1 MLMNF
6 LLIGFGGQEAVSIYG
21 ILMYVEGFI
30 QPLLYGMC
38 DSLQPAVGYNWG
50 AGEKKRVMA
59 IERCCF
65 TASALLSLVSAAVIY
80 LFPGNLASIFMQEAS
95 GSFFEGAAAALRLFS
110 FTYLTRWFSFAT
122 QSFMLAVE
130 KPVPASLI
138 SVSTALVFPV
148 LLVILLWPLGLTGL
162 WLNFAGTSALA
173 AVLAAV
179 ILWRVPE
186 LRKGKEKQEGIS

>member
-1 MLMNF
+1 ML
-6 LLIGFGGQEAVSIYG
+6 LVRFGGESAVSIYG

-50 AGEKKRVMA
+50 AGHNSRVRA

-65 TASALLSLVSAAVIY
+65 LASAVLSVLAAVII
-80 LFPGNLASIFMQEAS
+80 FPCSSQIARLFMQEA
-95 GSFFEGAAAALRLFS
+95 GPDFLTATVGALQLFA

-122 QSFMLAVE
+122 QSYMLAIE
-130 KPVPASLI
+130 KPVQASMI

-148 LLVILLWPLGLTGL
+148 LLIALLWPLGLTGL
-162 WLNFAGTSALA
+162 WLNFALTSALA
-173 AVLAAV
+173 AVLAGV
-179 ILWRVPE
+179 IL
-186 LRKGKEKQEGIS
+186 LRFQKNMKARRWESDPTV

>member
-1 MLMNF
+1 
-6 LLIGFGGQEAVSIYG
+6 
-21 ILMYVEGFI
+21 
-30 QPLLYGMC
+30 
-38 DSLQPAVGYNWG
+38 
-50 AGEKKRVMA
+50 
-59 IERCCF
+59 
-65 TASALLSLVSAAVIY
+65 
-80 LFPGNLASIFMQEAS
+80 
-95 GSFFEGAAAALRLFS
+95 
-110 FTYLTRWFSFAT
+110 
-122 QSFMLAVE
+122 MLAVE

-186 LRKGKEKQEGIS
+186 LGKGKEKQEGIS